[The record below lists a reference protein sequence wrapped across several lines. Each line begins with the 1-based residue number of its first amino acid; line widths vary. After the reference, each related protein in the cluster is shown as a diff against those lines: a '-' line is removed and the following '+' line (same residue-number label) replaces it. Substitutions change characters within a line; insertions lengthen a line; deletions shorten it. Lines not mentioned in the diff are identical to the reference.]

1 LFGAMW
7 SAIAL
12 VIYLFGGN
20 RPLEHLQVS
29 LVRAIVTYLVAGGLA
44 GLLIGLVLPLTRWML
59 GAALLAF
66 VVAFVI
72 WFVIG
77 WSTSPDD
84 PMLDILKSSALLGA
98 AFGLPMGIGF
108 WYQARHYDRSGKW
121 T

>member
-1 LFGAMW
+1 MSISPREGWTVLHGMLFGA
-7 SAIAL
+7 AFLLA
-12 VIYLFGGN
+12 F
-20 RPLEHLQVS
+20 
-29 LVRAIVTYLVAGGLA
+29 AGGLA